1 MSWFRKHSAKEIA
14 RNVAEKAER
23 WERAAEAARLADLIT
38 KAQTGARIREASAAD
53 LTGSDLSSAAGFEFQ
68 QPTSFE
74 FQQPTDFETTSFEA
88 QRSIHPDTLSALL
101 LAGNAMAEW
110 LLEER
115 PSGVR
120 GRDRTDETNRL
131 LDPPPGWCLM
141 CGKRAKDM
149 RDSRDHSIGCA
160 VGLWLMHKHK

>member
-1 MSWFRKHSAKEIA
+1 MSWFRKQSAKEIA
-14 RNVAEKAER
+14 RNVAEKTER
-23 WERAAEAARLADLIT
+23 WERAAEAAKLTDLVT
-38 KAQTGARIREASAAD
+38 KAQTGARIRETNAYNLA
-53 LTGSDLSSAAGFEFQ
+53 GSDLSSAADFEFQ
-68 QPTSFE
+68 QPAN
-74 FQQPTDFETTSFEA
+74 FETTGFETTNFET
-88 QRSIHPDTLSALL
+88 QQPIHPDTLSALL

-115 PSGVR
+115 PSGIR

-149 RDSRDHSIGCA
+149 RDSRDHAIGCA

>member
-1 MSWFRKHSAKEIA
+1 MSWFRKQSAKEIA

-68 QPTSFE
+68 QPTG
-74 FQQPTDFETTSFEA
+74 FETTNFETR
-88 QRSIHPDTLSALL
+88 QPIHPDTLSALL

-115 PSGVR
+115 PEGKDQT
-120 GRDRTDETNRL
+120 DRA
-131 LDPPPGWCLM
+131 PGWCLM
-141 CGKRAKDM
+141 CGHRGKM
-149 RDSRDHSIGCA
+149 NEPGDHGIGCA
-160 VGLWLMHKHK
+160 VGLWLMSKPK

>member
-1 MSWFRKHSAKEIA
+1 MSWFRKQSAKEIA

-53 LTGSDLSSAAGFEFQ
+53 LTGSDLSSAADFEFQ
-68 QPTSFE
+68 QPTGFE

-88 QRSIHPDTLSALL
+88 QRSIRPDTLSALL

-115 PSGVR
+115 PEGKDQT
-120 GRDRTDETNRL
+120 DRA
-131 LDPPPGWCLM
+131 PGWCLM

-160 VGLWLMHKHK
+160 VGFWLMHKHK